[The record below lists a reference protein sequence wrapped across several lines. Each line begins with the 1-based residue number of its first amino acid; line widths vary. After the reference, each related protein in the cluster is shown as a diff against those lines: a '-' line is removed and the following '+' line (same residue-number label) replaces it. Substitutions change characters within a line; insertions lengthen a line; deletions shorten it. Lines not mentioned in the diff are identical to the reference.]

1 MTGRAP
7 IRHGL
12 TLLLA
17 ALQLASPAVTAVADA
32 LLVARSG
39 QPVAHV
45 ESTSASG
52 CPAVHSADCAVC
64 RYLSIAASIPRATF
78 DLSAMI
84 EVSDPRLFHQRD
96 GSGSIV
102 FLPDGRAPPSA

>member
-1 MTGRAP
+1 MTRRAP

-17 ALQLASPAVTAVADA
+17 TLQLASPAFSAVADA

-64 RYLSIAASIPRATF
+64 RYLSIAASIPRTTF
-78 DLSAMI
+78 DLSVMI
-84 EVSDPRLFHQRD
+84 ECSESRLVDQRD
-96 GSGSIV
+96 GSGGIV
-102 FLPDGRAPPSA
+102 FLPDGRAPPLA